1 MKIAITGHTS
11 GIGKALASQY
21 KSRGHDILGLS
32 YREGHDIRDVDRTAN
47 QIDSCDMFINNA
59 QQAFAQ
65 TELLHEVHQRWKNKV
80 GKEIIVISTMSTMS
94 GPEPGKIDYYV
105 QKVALEN
112 AVLEL
117 AKSSLWP
124 KITLIRP
131 GEVKTGPHSGPL
143 ACDVDQWAETVVNII
158 ETVPPELRIYEFS
171 LGVNYG

>member
-11 GIGKALASQY
+11 GIGKALADQY
-21 KSRGHDILGLS
+21 KSRGHNIVGLS
-32 YREGHDIRDVDRTAN
+32 YRDGYDIRDVDRTAN

-65 TELLHEVHQRWKNKV
+65 TELLHEIHQRWKNKV

-94 GPEPGKIDYYV
+94 GPESDKIDYYV
-105 QKVALEN
+105 QKVALEH

-131 GEVKTGPHSGPL
+131 GEVNTGPHSGHL
-143 ACDVDQWAETVVNII
+143 ACDVDQWAETVVKII